1 LNLATSINLIT
12 FEEQTQRYME
22 NLDKLFAHIYKLTGN
37 CSPFEITEIDENT
50 FEVNN
55 VKTNKKF
62 GTFEVY
68 GNSIKEI

>member
-1 LNLATSINLIT
+1 
-12 FEEQTQRYME
+12 ME